1 MFGLRMILQVV
12 SVVWGVTLVVC
23 QQAQFTTVTT
33 NYGKLRGLRVALPSE
48 ILGPVEQYLGVPYA
62 MPPTGERR
70 FQAPEPP
77 ASWPGIRNATQFAPV
92 CPQYLE
98 DRLMLTDML
107 PVWFT
112 ANLDTVATYQ
122 ETRGGRDEQRGQEK
136 ADAHDDAGLK
146 PVMVYIHGG
155 SYVEGTGNMI
165 DGSILA
171 SYGNVIVVTTVRWMW
186 LHGLEILVSS
196 LWLQYFRDIHRCRV
210 FLWAGTDGLEDG
222 GPRRND
228 TRQSHTKTPQRLE
241 DLFDR
246 ALSREPAAASHPFS

>member
-1 MFGLRMILQVV
+1 MLCVRMILQVV

-23 QQAQFTTVTT
+23 QHAQFTTVTT
-33 NYGKLRGLRVALPSE
+33 NYGKLRGLRVALASE

-98 DRLMLTDML
+98 DRLLLTDML

-112 ANLDTVATYQ
+112 ANLDTIATYVQ
-122 ETRGGRDEQRGQEK
+122 EQSEDY
-136 ADAHDDAGLK
+136 AHDDTGLK

-171 SYGNVIVVTTVRWMW
+171 SYGHVIVVTVN
-186 LHGLEILVSS
+186 
-196 LWLQYFRDIHRCRV
+196 Y
-210 FLWAGTDGLEDG
+210 
-222 GPRRND
+222 
-228 TRQSHTKTPQRLE
+228 RLGV
-241 DLFDR
+241 LGNK
-246 ALSREPAAASHPFS
+246 L

>member
-1 MFGLRMILQVV
+1 MAVLLNITWLNLTGIKSGYTRVSKTWQAPSLSTRGPTLRQTNQPNISHGRSSPEEDPMILQIV
-12 SVVWGVTLVVC
+12 SVVWGVTLVIC

-98 DRLMLTDML
+98 DRLLLTDML

-112 ANLDTVATYQ
+112 ANLDTVATYVH
-122 ETRGGRDEQRGQEK
+122 EQSE
-136 ADAHDDAGLK
+136 DCLYLN
-146 PVMVYIHGG
+146 VY
-155 SYVEGTGNMI
+155 VPTE
-165 DGSILA
+165 
-171 SYGNVIVVTTVRWMW
+171 
-186 LHGLEILVSS
+186 E
-196 LWLQYFRDIHRCRV
+196 V
-210 FLWAGTDGLEDG
+210 FE
-222 GPRRND
+222 
-228 TRQSHTKTPQRLE
+228 
-241 DLFDR
+241 
-246 ALSREPAAASHPFS
+246 